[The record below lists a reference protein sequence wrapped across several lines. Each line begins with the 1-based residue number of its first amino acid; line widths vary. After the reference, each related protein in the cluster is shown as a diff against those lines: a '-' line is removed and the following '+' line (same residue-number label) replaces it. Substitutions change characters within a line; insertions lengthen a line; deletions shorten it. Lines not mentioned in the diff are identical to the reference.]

1 MALTASPFDAT
12 TGQLLPVYRDA
23 YLRGDLSQEHT
34 LLVDAYLKKHAA
46 LGDQTWERFH
56 VMQQDGQN
64 VQAVGWVQR
73 QLDLLQT
80 QPQRFRR
87 RAASVGT
94 VAALIGGAVFAGT
107 NLPSTPTVMVEV
119 NDVVT
124 AAPAEAAASSMRF
137 VTVRGRILDEN
148 GRPLVGATVLEKG
161 SYRGV
166 STNGQGE
173 YSMLIP
179 AGHKTTLSYD
189 YGGYTGEE
197 IAVSEGKTANV
208 TLVPSDAPTKP
219 AKKAKRWW
227 LF

>member
-1 MALTASPFDAT
+1 MALTASPFDAA

-23 YLRGDLSQEHT
+23 YLRGDLSREHT
-34 LLVDAYLKKHAA
+34 VLVDAYLKKHAA

-56 VMQQDGQN
+56 AMQQDGEQ
-64 VQAVGWVQR
+64 VQAVGWMQR
-73 QLDLLQT
+73 QMDLVQA

-87 RAASVGT
+87 RAASLGT
-94 VAALIGGAVFAGT
+94 IAALIGGAVFAGT
-107 NLPSTPTVMVEV
+107 NLPTSTPTAVEDIV
-119 NDVVT
+119 
-124 AAPAEAAASSMRF
+124 AAPAEAAAASSMRF

-166 STNGQGE
+166 STNAQGE
-173 YSMLIP
+173 YAMLVP
-179 AGHKTTLSYD
+179 AGHKTTLAYD

-197 IAVSEGKTANV
+197 INVSGNKTENV
-208 TLVPSDAPTKP
+208 TLVPSDAPTKA

>member
-1 MALTASPFDAT
+1 MALTASPFDAV

-23 YLRGDLSQEHT
+23 YLRGDLSQENT
-34 LLVDAYLKKHAA
+34 VLVDAYLKKHSA

-56 VMQQDGQN
+56 AMQQDGER
-64 VQAVGWVQR
+64 VQAVGWMQR
-73 QLDLLQT
+73 QIDLVQA

-87 RAASVGT
+87 RAASLGT

-107 NLPSTPTVMVEV
+107 NLPTGTPTETT
-119 NDVVT
+119 DII
-124 AAPAEAAASSMRF
+124 AAPTEAAASSMRF

-166 STNGQGE
+166 STNAQGE
-173 YSMLIP
+173 YAMLVP
-179 AGHKTTLSYD
+179 AGHKTTLAYD
-189 YGGYTGEE
+189 YAGYTGEE
-197 IAVSEGKTANV
+197 ISVSSGKTENV
-208 TLVPSDAPTKP
+208 TLVPSDAPTKA
-219 AKKAKRWW
+219 AKKAKRGW